1 MIIEYVMSA
10 TGHARLG
17 AAHKLMDV
25 VDTSYLR
32 KILDT
37 AQDLDGVHKISM
49 LYNAYTEKKV
59 GKQIKDLFGDSVYK
73 IHVDSGGLQI
83 VNLGLENTPELR
95 KAVYENQAESGDIG
109 MCFDEIPLHNEAQGG
124 GSARI
129 NTKDKVF
136 MYDLAYKYGVKTG
149 KNIRAQIET
158 YLEKESDCK
167 PYIILQGNSD
177 DDFKAFSDGIMSQL
191 EGVEHHIAGCAAADT
206 CIGNGVR
213 ESIDMMSVI
222 PKLNIPD
229 KAKKS
234 VHMLGVGSVKRLLPA
249 VALIRSGYFGDDFHI
264 SYDSSTHTG
273 CLTNREYTDKLG
285 RRLKIS
291 GHGIFKD
298 GKKLPSRE
306 LDEMLDEVWGRF
318 GHVLPRGKEEFK
330 EFATRLWLKELDK
343 ETMTDEDIVFEVA
356 CNMCIILSQ
365 VNNFQAIIS
374 ETFDLN
380 TPKAVDLSSFFDGSV
395 EKKEPQSGFKH
406 WSKERRLDV
415 LNKLLDVKDVAAY
428 QRWHASHID
437 KLPSMRI
444 RRGTTAEFPAF
455 KEQE

>member
-32 KILDT
+32 DILNT

-59 GKQIKDLFGDSVYK
+59 GHQINDLFGDSVYK
-73 IHVDSGGLQI
+73 VHVDSGGLQI
-83 VNLGLENTPELR
+83 VNLGLENTPALR

-109 MCFDEIPLHNEAQGG
+109 MCFDEIPLHNEAKGG
-124 GSARI
+124 GAARI

-136 MYDLAYKYGVKTG
+136 MYDLAFAYGAKTG

-158 YLEKESDCK
+158 YIETGSDCK
-167 PYIILQGNSD
+167 PYIILQGNSEA
-177 DDFKAFSDGIMSQL
+177 DFIAFSDGIMSEL
-191 EGVEHHIAGCAAADT
+191 KGVEHYIAGCAAADT

-222 PKLNIPD
+222 RKLNIPER
-229 KAKKS
+229 AKKS
-234 VHMLGVGSVKRLLPA
+234 VHMLGVGSVKRMLPA
-249 VALIRSGYFGDDFHI
+249 VALMRSGYFGDDFHI

-273 CLTNREYTDKLG
+273 CLTNREYTNKVG
-285 RRLKIS
+285 ARKKIS
-291 GHGIFKD
+291 GHGIMRNGIKQ
-298 GKKLPSRE
+298 PSRE
-306 LDEMLDEVWGRF
+306 LDEMLDEVHGRF
-318 GHVLPRGKEEFK
+318 GECLPRSKEEFK
-330 EFATRLWLKELDK
+330 EFATRLWLKELNK

-356 CNMCIILSQ
+356 CNLCIILSQ

-380 TPKAVDLSSFFDGSV
+380 TPKATDLSAFFGAAV
-395 EKKEPQSGFKH
+395 EDKQPQEGFKK
-406 WSKERRLDV
+406 WSSIRRLDV
-415 LNKLLDVKDVAAY
+415 LDKLLEVNTIDGY
-428 QRWHASHID
+428 ERWHTSYVD
-437 KLPSMRI
+437 RLPSMRI
-444 RRGTTAEFPAF
+444 RRGLTTDYPDF
-455 KEQE
+455 KVQ

>member
-10 TGHARLG
+10 TGHARIG
-17 AAHKLMDV
+17 AAHKLMNV
-25 VDTSYLR
+25 VDTNYLR
-32 KILDT
+32 DILNA

-59 GKQIKDLFGDSVYK
+59 GIQINELFGDSVYK
-73 IHVDSGGLQI
+73 VHVDSGGLQI
-83 VNLGLENTPELR
+83 VNLGLDNTPELR
-95 KAVYENQAESGDIG
+95 KAVYKNQAESGDIG
-109 MCFDEIPLHNEAQGG
+109 MCFDEIPLHNEAKGG
-124 GSARI
+124 GAARI

-136 MYDLAYKYGVKTG
+136 MHDLAYEYGVKTG
-149 KNIRAQIET
+149 MNIRAQIET
-158 YLEKESDCK
+158 YIENGSDCK
-167 PYIILQGNSD
+167 PYIILQGNSEQ
-177 DDFKAFSDGIMSQL
+177 DFIDFSDGIMSQL
-191 EGVEHHIAGCAAADT
+191 VGVEQYIAGCAAADT

-222 PKLNIPD
+222 RKLNIPEHV
-229 KAKKS
+229 KKS

-273 CLTNREYTDKLG
+273 CLTNREYTNKVG
-285 RRLKIS
+285 ARKKIS
-291 GHGIFKD
+291 GHGIMKG

-318 GHVLPRGKEEFK
+318 GHVLPRDKEEFK

-343 ETMTDEDIVFEVA
+343 DTMTDEDIVFEVA
-356 CNMCIILSQ
+356 CNICIILSQ

-380 TPKAVDLSSFFDGSV
+380 TPVQADLSSFFGGTV
-395 EKKEPQSGFKH
+395 ETKSPQEGFKK
-406 WSKERRLDV
+406 WSAIRRLDV
-415 LNKLLDVKDVAAY
+415 LDRLLDVDTVEEY
-428 QRWHASHID
+428 DRWHASYVD
-437 KLPSMRI
+437 RLPSMRI
-444 RRGTTAEFPAF
+444 RRGTTSEFPKF
-455 KEQE
+455 NKQ

>member
-17 AAHKLMDV
+17 AAHKLMDK
-25 VDTSYLR
+25 VDTTYLR
-32 KILDT
+32 DILNA
-37 AQDLDGVHKISM
+37 AQNQDGVHKISM

-59 GKQIKDLFGDSVYK
+59 GHQINDLFGDSVYK
-73 IHVDSGGLQI
+73 VHVDSGGLQI
-83 VNLGLENTPELR
+83 VNLGLDNTPELR

-109 MCFDEIPLHNEAQGG
+109 MCFDEIPLHNEAKGG
-124 GSARI
+124 GAARI

-136 MYDLAYKYGVKTG
+136 MTDLAYDYGVKTG

-158 YLEKESDCK
+158 YIETGSKCK

-177 DDFKAFSDGIMSQL
+177 EDFLNFSDGIMSQL
-191 EGVEHHIAGCAAADT
+191 EGVEDYIAGCAAADT

-222 PKLNIPD
+222 RKLNIPE

-285 RRLKIS
+285 RRKKIS
-291 GHGIFKD
+291 GHGIMKGD
-298 GKKLPSRE
+298 VKQRSRE
-306 LDEMLDEVWGRF
+306 LDDMLDEVYGRF
-318 GHVLPRGKEEFK
+318 GHVLPRDKEEFK
-330 EFATRLWLKELDK
+330 EFATRLWLKELNK

-356 CNMCIILSQ
+356 CNLCIILSQ

-380 TPKAVDLSSFFDGSV
+380 TPKVADLSAFFGGTV
-395 EKKEPQSGFKH
+395 EEKAPQSGFMH
-406 WSKERRLDV
+406 WSSIRRLTV
-415 LNKLLDVKDVAAY
+415 LDKLLDVDTIEEY
-428 QRWHASHID
+428 DRWHASYVD
-437 KLPSMRI
+437 RLPSMRI
-444 RRGTTAEFPAF
+444 RRGVTADYPDFQI
-455 KEQE
+455 QE

>member
-1 MIIEYVMSA
+1 MSA

-32 KILDT
+32 DVLES

-59 GKQIKDLFGDSVYK
+59 GHQINDLFGDTVYK
-73 IHVDSGGLQI
+73 VHVDSGGLQI

-109 MCFDEIPLHNEAQGG
+109 MCFDEIPLHNESQGG
-124 GSARI
+124 GQARI

-136 MYDLAYKYGVKTG
+136 MYDLAYDYGVKTG
-149 KNIRAQIET
+149 ANIREQIET
-158 YLEKESDCK
+158 YIKNESKCK

-191 EGVEHHIAGCAAADT
+191 KGVEHHIAGCAAADT

-222 PKLNIPD
+222 RKLNIPE

-234 VHMLGVGSVKRLLPA
+234 VHLLGVGSVKRLLPA
-249 VALIRSGYFGDDFHI
+249 VALVRSGYFGDEFHM

-285 RRLKIS
+285 RRKKIS
-291 GHGIFKD
+291 GHGIVRNGIKQSS
-298 GKKLPSRE
+298 KE

-318 GHVLPRGKEEFK
+318 GHALPRSKDEFK
-330 EFATRLWLKELDK
+330 EFATKLWLKELDK
-343 ETMTDEDIVFEVA
+343 DNMTNEDIVFEVA
-356 CNMCIILSQ
+356 CNLCIILSQ
-365 VNNFQAIIS
+365 INNFQAIIS

-380 TPKAVDLSSFFDGSV
+380 TPQPIDLTAFMSGDS
-395 EKKEPQSGFKH
+395 EKKKPQEGFKK
-406 WSKERRLDV
+406 WSAIRRLDV
-415 LNKLLDVKDVAAY
+415 LDKLLDVKTIEAY
-428 QRWHASHID
+428 DRWHSSYVN

-444 RRGTTAEFPAF
+444 RRGLTTDFPKF
-455 KEQE
+455 KVQE